1 MTISPQQ
8 PGDHSDS
15 SSAGSA
21 KGSAEGSVC
30 DRVKAG
36 HTAIFGSEPTLVA
49 SAPTTWSLLG
59 EHVDVVG
66 GIVLVASSDLRVG
79 IAASPRSDN
88 NISVSVNGAKPN
100 HIAMGDVSDF
110 AFSVLDARD
119 KTESVPSPHGS
130 WPERLGGVV
139 WSLIFRQ
146 LLPRD
151 TPGFNIAV
159 ESEAPVDWGLGVHAA
174 AEVAFASALVV
185 DDENRG
191 DYPLRVRVAEACF
204 QSAAI
209 FSATHALRA
218 RYTAALRSM
227 DGQISVV
234 DYKDE
239 SVTHTPHIASRN
251 TVVFAV
257 NTPHNP
263 GGQIP
268 EEMARRLDFI
278 DKATRAFGVESLR
291 HLPDAAPRVRDWLE
305 AVHKVHGPS
314 GVPSLQEATRWL
326 EFFEAETRRAQSM
339 VPLLR
344 SRNVAELSDIV
355 AASQRALNDDYSV
368 SGTDSALAQ
377 LCRSRGAVTARSAH
391 AGVSNAVI
399 AVVEATHARNFAADL
414 VDDGLEVIELRPG
427 TAA

>member
-209 FSATHALRA
+209 FSATPALRA

-239 SVTHTPHIASRN
+239 SVTHTPHIAGRS

-257 NTPHNP
+257 NTPHTP

-268 EEMARRLDFI
+268 EVMARRLDFI